1 LVSSKAF
8 LINEAVK
15 IVELGESKG
24 VPLRLMGALAIYLH
38 SSNEAKALHEALSR
52 QFTDIDFMTT
62 SDREKIKKFFL
73 EIGYKPRER
82 FMAIMAEARHIYE
95 KPETGIHI
103 DVFFNE
109 LDMCHKIDFR
119 GRLLIDYPTI
129 SLADLLLEK
138 LQIVEINEK
147 DVKDVIVLLSDHK
160 IGDEDEKENVNS
172 SYIAKLL
179 SKDWGFYYTV
189 TTNLKKIKALADSYS
204 KFLMQDKL
212 IDVKNKIDKILS
224 KIEEEPKSVSWRM
237 RAKIGTKTKW
247 YKEVEEI

>member
-1 LVSSKAF
+1 LALSKAN

-15 IVELGESKG
+15 IAELGESKG
-24 VPLRLMGALAIYLH
+24 IPLRLMGALAIYVH
-38 SSNEAKALHEALSR
+38 CSDEAKAFHEALSR

-62 SDREKIKKFFL
+62 ADREKVKKFFL

-95 KPETGIHI
+95 KPELGIHV

-119 GRLLIDYPTI
+119 RRLLIDYPTI

-160 IGDEDEKENVNS
+160 IGDKDEEETINIE
-172 SYIAKLL
+172 YIADLL

-189 TTNLKKIKALADSYS
+189 TTNLNKIKKLVDSYAQVLTQN
-204 KFLMQDKL
+204 KVE
-212 IDVKNKIDKILS
+212 DVKNKIDIILDR
-224 KIEEEPKSVSWRM
+224 IEKKPKSMGWKM

>member
-1 LVSSKAF
+1 LALSKAN

-15 IVELGESKG
+15 IAELGESKG
-24 VPLRLMGALAIYLH
+24 IPLRLMGALAIYVH
-38 SSNEAKALHEALSR
+38 CSDEAKAFHEALSR

-62 SDREKIKKFFL
+62 ADREKVKKFFL

-95 KPETGIHI
+95 KPELGIHV

-119 GRLLIDYPTI
+119 KRLLIDYPTI

-147 DVKDVIVLLSDHK
+147 DVKDVIVLLIDHK
-160 IGDEDEKENVNS
+160 IGDKDEKETINIE
-172 SYIAKLL
+172 YIADLL

-189 TTNLKKIKALADSYS
+189 TTNLNKIKKLVDSYAQVLTQN
-204 KFLMQDKL
+204 KVE
-212 IDVKNKIDKILS
+212 DVKNKIDIILD
-224 KIEEEPKSVSWRM
+224 KIEKKPKSMGWKM

>member
-1 LVSSKAF
+1 MVLAKTF
-8 LINEAVK
+8 LIDEAIK
-15 IVELGESKG
+15 IAELGESKG
-24 VPLRLMGALAIYLH
+24 IPLRLMGALAIYVH
-38 SSNEAKALHEALSR
+38 CSNEAKALHEALSR

-62 SDREKIKKFFL
+62 VDREKVKKFFL

-82 FMAIMAEARHIYE
+82 FMAIMAETRHIYE
-95 KPETGIHI
+95 KPELGIHV

-119 GRLLIDYPTI
+119 KRLLIDYPTI

-147 DVKDVIVLLSDHK
+147 DVKDVIVLLNDHK
-160 IGDEDEKENVNS
+160 IGDEDNKETINAE
-172 SYIAKLL
+172 YIADLL

-189 TTNLKKIKALADSYS
+189 TTNLNKIKDLINSYS
-204 KFLMQDKL
+204 QVLTQDK
-212 IDVKNKIDKILS
+212 IADVKTKIDTILD
-224 KIEEEPKSVSWRM
+224 KIEKKPKTMSWKM
-237 RAKIGTKTKW
+237 RAKVGTKVKW

>member
-1 LVSSKAF
+1 MALSKAN

-15 IVELGESKG
+15 IAELGESKG
-24 VPLRLMGALAIYLH
+24 IPLRLMGALAIYVH
-38 SSNEAKALHEALSR
+38 CSDEAKAFHEALSR

-62 SDREKIKKFFL
+62 ADREKVKKFFL

-95 KPETGIHI
+95 KPELGIHV

-119 GRLLIDYPTI
+119 KRLLIDYPTI

-147 DVKDVIVLLSDHK
+147 DVKDVIVLLIDHK
-160 IGDEDEKENVNS
+160 IGDKDEKETINIE
-172 SYIAKLL
+172 YIANLL

-189 TTNLKKIKALADSYS
+189 TTNLNKIKKLVDSYAQVLTQN
-204 KFLMQDKL
+204 KVE
-212 IDVKNKIDKILS
+212 DVKNKIDIILD
-224 KIEEEPKSVSWRM
+224 KIEKKPKSMGWKM

>member
-1 LVSSKAF
+1 LALSKAN

-15 IVELGESKG
+15 IAELGESKG
-24 VPLRLMGALAIYLH
+24 IPLRLMGALAIYLH
-38 SSNEAKALHEALSR
+38 CSDEAKAFHEALSR

-62 SDREKIKKFFL
+62 ADREKVKKFFL

-95 KPETGIHI
+95 KPELGIHV

-119 GRLLIDYPTI
+119 KRLLIDYPTI

-147 DVKDVIVLLSDHK
+147 DVKDVIVLLIDHK
-160 IGDEDEKENVNS
+160 IGDKDEKETINIE
-172 SYIAKLL
+172 YIADLL

-189 TTNLKKIKALADSYS
+189 TTNLNKIKKLVDSYAQVLTQN
-204 KFLMQDKL
+204 KVE
-212 IDVKNKIDKILS
+212 DVKNKIDIILD
-224 KIEEEPKSVSWRM
+224 KIEKKPKSMGWKM

>member
-1 LVSSKAF
+1 LALSKAN

-15 IVELGESKG
+15 IAELGESKG
-24 VPLRLMGALAIYLH
+24 IPLRLMGALAIYVH
-38 SSNEAKALHEALSR
+38 CSDEAKAFHEALSR

-62 SDREKIKKFFL
+62 ADREKVKKFFL

-95 KPETGIHI
+95 KPELGIHV

-119 GRLLIDYPTI
+119 KRLLIDYPTI

-147 DVKDVIVLLSDHK
+147 DVKDVIVLLIDHK
-160 IGDEDEKENVNS
+160 IGDKDEKETINIE
-172 SYIAKLL
+172 YIANLL

-189 TTNLKKIKALADSYS
+189 TTNLNKIKKLVDSYAQVLTQN
-204 KFLMQDKL
+204 KVE
-212 IDVKNKIDKILS
+212 DVKNKIDIILD
-224 KIEEEPKSVSWRM
+224 KIEKKPKSMGWKM

>member
-1 LVSSKAF
+1 MALSKAN

-15 IVELGESKG
+15 IAELGESKG
-24 VPLRLMGALAIYLH
+24 IPLRLMGALAIYVH
-38 SSNEAKALHEALSR
+38 CSDEAKAFHEALSR

-62 SDREKIKKFFL
+62 ADREKVKKFFL

-95 KPETGIHI
+95 KPELGIHV

-119 GRLLIDYPTI
+119 KRLLIDYPTI

-147 DVKDVIVLLSDHK
+147 DVKDVIVLLIDHK
-160 IGDEDEKENVNS
+160 IGDKDEKETINIE
-172 SYIAKLL
+172 YIADLL

-189 TTNLKKIKALADSYS
+189 TTNLNKIKKLVDSYAQVLTQN
-204 KFLMQDKL
+204 KVE
-212 IDVKNKIDKILS
+212 DVKNKIDIILD
-224 KIEEEPKSVSWRM
+224 KIEKKPKSMGWKM

>member
-1 LVSSKAF
+1 MALTKKF
-8 LINEAVK
+8 LIDEAVK
-15 IVELGESKG
+15 IVDLGESKKI
-24 VPLRLMGALAIYLH
+24 PLRLMGALAIYVH
-38 SSNEAKALHEALSR
+38 SSDEAKSLHEALNR
-52 QFTDIDFMTT
+52 QFTDIDFMTV
-62 SDREKIKKFFL
+62 SDREKVKKFFL

-95 KPETGIHI
+95 KPEAGIHV

-119 GRLLIDYPTI
+119 NRLLIDYPTI

-160 IGDEDEKENVNS
+160 IGDKDDKETVNAE
-172 SYIAKLL
+172 YIADLL

-189 TTNLKKIKALADSYS
+189 TTNLNKIKNLIDSYNQVLTQNKISDVKS
-204 KFLMQDKL
+204 K
-212 IDVKNKIDKILS
+212 IDVILDKIE
-224 KIEEEPKSVSWRM
+224 KKPKTIGWRM

>member
-1 LVSSKAF
+1 MALSKAN

-15 IVELGESKG
+15 IAELGESKG
-24 VPLRLMGALAIYLH
+24 IPLRLMGALAIYVH
-38 SSNEAKALHEALSR
+38 CSDEAKAFHEALSR

-62 SDREKIKKFFL
+62 ADREKVKKFFL

-95 KPETGIHI
+95 KPELGIHV

-119 GRLLIDYPTI
+119 RRLLIDYPTI

-160 IGDEDEKENVNS
+160 IGDKDEEETINIE
-172 SYIAKLL
+172 YIADLL

-189 TTNLKKIKALADSYS
+189 TTNLNKIKKLVDSYAQVLTQN
-204 KFLMQDKL
+204 KVE
-212 IDVKNKIDKILS
+212 DVKNKIDIILDR
-224 KIEEEPKSVSWRM
+224 IEKKPKSMGWKM

>member
-1 LVSSKAF
+1 LALSKTF

-15 IVELGESKG
+15 IAELSESQG
-24 VPLRLMGALAIYLH
+24 IPLRLMGALAIYVH
-38 SSNEAKALHEALSR
+38 CSDEAKALHEALGR

-62 SDREKIKKFFL
+62 VDREKVKKFFL
-73 EIGYKPRER
+73 KIGYKPRER
-82 FMAIMAEARHIYE
+82 FMAIMAETRHIYE
-95 KPETGIHI
+95 KPELGIHI

-109 LDMCHKIDFR
+109 LDMCHRIDFR
-119 GRLLIDYPTI
+119 RRLLIDYPTI

-160 IGDEDEKENVNS
+160 IGDKDEKETVNAE
-172 SYIAKLL
+172 YIADLL

-189 TTNLKKIKALADSYS
+189 TTNLNKIKNLADSYNQ
-204 KFLMQDKL
+204 FLTQNKIM
-212 IDVKNKIDKILS
+212 DVKSKIDAVLDR
-224 KIEEEPKSVSWRM
+224 IEKKPKTTGWKM

>member
-1 LVSSKAF
+1 MALSKAN

-15 IVELGESKG
+15 IAELGESKG
-24 VPLRLMGALAIYLH
+24 IPLRLMGALAIYLH
-38 SSNEAKALHEALSR
+38 CSDEAKAFHEALSR

-62 SDREKIKKFFL
+62 ADREKVKKFFL

-95 KPETGIHI
+95 KPELGIHV

-119 GRLLIDYPTI
+119 KRLLIDYPTI

-147 DVKDVIVLLSDHK
+147 DVKDVIVLLIDHK
-160 IGDEDEKENVNS
+160 IGDKDEKETINIE
-172 SYIAKLL
+172 YIADLL

-189 TTNLKKIKALADSYS
+189 TTNLNKIKKLVDSYAQVLTQN
-204 KFLMQDKL
+204 KVE
-212 IDVKNKIDKILS
+212 DVKNKIDIILD
-224 KIEEEPKSVSWRM
+224 KIEKKPKSMGWKM